1 MAQCADAE
9 SAYVPRSSTTT
20 PSHRAPS
27 RAGAPHTPRRG
38 AADDNRARLQLLP
51 PPVSPAQLR
60 APHPVAP
67 LLATRRWS
75 KLCRALDLI
84 VLYAASGVAIA
95 ADGQLSTAGSNRL
108 LAAAFPPLVLT
119 VLHVR
124 RSGEN
129 RLNTSLLDMIASV
142 LGSLALSALILLSA
156 DSILGGTH
164 VVALSMRLWGLCA
177 AALVGE
183 RALLFSVR
191 AAAMRVPALGTPT
204 LVIGAGKV
212 GDHLVRRLLAEPRYG
227 LRPVGFLDS
236 NPLPAKDGAESPI
249 PVLGGPQ
256 DLARAIERTGAGHVI
271 LAFSGAP
278 DFVMLAHVREC
289 ERLGVAVSLVP
300 RLFESINQRAT
311 LGHVGGIPLL
321 TLREVDPRGWQFGAK
336 HIVDCFLAAVTLVLL
351 APLMAIL
358 AAVVHFSSPGPIL
371 FRQRRIGRD
380 GHPFYL
386 LKFRTMR
393 ASAGDE
399 PETFE
404 LPAGVAPGGVEG
416 VDRCTCVGRW
426 LRALSLD
433 ELPQFINVLRGDM
446 CIVGP
451 RPERPEYVEQFER
464 DVRRYAERHRVKS
477 GITGWAQV
485 HGLRGQTSIDE
496 RVELDNY
503 YIQNWSIVLD
513 LRILALTVVEIVR
526 AAIRELSTE

>member
-1 MAQCADAE
+1 
-9 SAYVPRSSTTT
+9 V
-20 PSHRAPS
+20 
-27 RAGAPHTPRRG
+27 GAPRARPREG
-38 AADDNRARLQLLP
+38 FDDGRARLQLLP
-51 PPVSPAQLR
+51 PPVSPAQLQ

-67 LLATRRWS
+67 LLEARRWS
-75 KLCRALDLI
+75 KLCRVLDLL
-84 VLYAASGVAIA
+84 VLFAASA
-95 ADGQLSTAGSNRL
+95 AALVGEAQLSAVSLNRL
-108 LAAAFPPLVLT
+108 LAVAFPPLVLA

-124 RSGEN
+124 RAGEN
-129 RLNTSLLDMIASV
+129 SLNTSLLDTIAGL
-142 LGSLALSALILLSA
+142 LGSLALSALILITA
-156 DSILGGTH
+156 DSMLGGAH
-164 VVALSMRLWGLCA
+164 VVALSVRLWGFCA
-177 AALVGE
+177 AALVAE
-183 RALLFSVR
+183 RAILSSAR
-191 AAAMRVPALGTPT
+191 SAAMRVPALVTPT

-236 NPLPAKDGAESPI
+236 NPLPAKNGTECPI

-256 DLARAIERTGAGHVI
+256 DLEDAIESTGAGHVI

-289 ERLGVAVSLVP
+289 ERLGVTVSLVP
-300 RLFESINQRAT
+300 RLFESINHRAT
-311 LGHVGGIPLL
+311 LGNVGGVPLL

-336 HIVDCFLAAVTLVLL
+336 QIADCLIAAVFLVLL

-358 AAVVHFSSPGPIL
+358 AAVVRLSSPGPIL
-371 FRQRRIGRD
+371 FRQRRVGRD
-380 GHPFYL
+380 GHPFDL

-393 ASAGDE
+393 SVEADE

-404 LPAGVAPGGVEG
+404 LPEGVAPGGVEG
-416 VDRCTCVGRW
+416 ADRCTRVGRW

-433 ELPQFINVLRGDM
+433 ELPQFFNVLRGDM

-464 DVRRYAERHRVKS
+464 DVRRYADRHRVKS

-485 HGLRGQTSIDE
+485 HGLRGQTPIDE

-503 YIQNWSIVLD
+503 YIQNWSISLD
-513 LRILALTVVEIVR
+513 MRILALTVVEIAR
-526 AAIRELSTE
+526 AAVRDLRYTSGCPRVP